1 MELNQDRV
9 AWVDYAKGFCIVM
22 VVMMHSTL
30 GVEEAAGAGSFMGA
44 VVAFAKP
51 FRMPDF
57 FLISGLFLARVID
70 RKWHDYL
77 DRKVVH
83 FAYFYALWVTI
94 QFAFKAPQFAHEQG
108 WAGVAEAYALSFVQ
122 PFGTLWFIYLL
133 PIFFVVTKATRTVP
147 QALIWLIAALLQV
160 AHVETGAMVIDEFCS
175 RFVYFYSGYVLA
187 PYVFDLAA
195 RVVENRREATL
206 LLLAWA
212 VFEGMMVYEGV
223 SALPVVGLFL
233 GFLGAA
239 AVVTVSTLL
248 STSGW
253 ARPLR
258 HAGQNSIVVYLAFF
272 LPMAA
277 TRTALLKFAP
287 GLDLGIVALIVTL
300 VAAITPLLFYA
311 AVRDT
316 RARFLFKRPAWA
328 KLEPAR
334 LPALAPEA
342 DPEFAASPPR
352 LMAAE

>member
-1 MELNQDRV
+1 
-9 AWVDYAKGFCIVM
+9 
-22 VVMMHSTL
+22 
-30 GVEEAAGAGSFMGA
+30 
-44 VVAFAKP
+44 
-51 FRMPDF
+51 MPDF

-133 PIFFVVTKATRTVP
+133 PIFFVVTKATRVVP
-147 QALIWLIAALLQV
+147 QTLIWLIAALLQV
-160 AHVETGAMVIDEFCS
+160 AHVETGVMVIDEFCS

-195 RVVENRREATL
+195 RVAENRREATL

-212 VFEGMMVYEGV
+212 VFEGVMVYEGI
-223 SALPVVGLFL
+223 SALPIVGLFL

-248 STSGW
+248 STCGW

-272 LPMAA
+272 LPMAT

-287 GLDLGIVALIVTL
+287 ELDLGIVAVIVTL

-311 AVRDT
+311 AVKGT
-316 RARFLFKRPAWA
+316 PFRFLFKRPAWA
-328 KLEPAR
+328 KLEPAP
-334 LPALAPEA
+334 LPILEPEA
-342 DPEFAASPPR
+342 EPEFAASSEGGAGKYAMPQGAPV
-352 LMAAE
+352 LTLSNP